1 MRDESIDGLVV
12 RIRDYGDHDRYLS
25 ILTAQKGRI
34 TLLAKGSRSLKG
46 QQTAVSQLYSYANFE
61 YYRKGDFNIL
71 KGGALHNAFYAL
83 SMDIDRLD
91 LAAYLC
97 DLACEVT
104 DEGEEAEQMLRLML
118 NSLYAIS
125 HARYPQEIIKGAVEL
140 RAAAL
145 SGYEPELGGCEMCG
159 ARDAEAFYLNVMNGS
174 IICPECLKRQGNV
187 KHRSGMDSFDDIRE
201 AEVLCALSP
210 AVAAAIR
217 YVIHAPIE
225 RIFSFELKDPDDLAA
240 FAKTAETYIL
250 SHLGRGFDSLN
261 FYHAMREAGTP
272 VAHKETTV

>member
-25 ILTAQKGRI
+25 VLTAQKGRI

-71 KGGALHNAFYAL
+71 KSGALHNAFYAL

-97 DLACEVT
+97 DLACELT
-104 DEGEEAEQMLRLML
+104 DEGEEAGDLLRLML
-118 NSLYAIS
+118 NALYAIA
-125 HARYPQEIIKGAVEL
+125 HAKYPFEIIKGAVEM
-140 RAAAL
+140 RAMAI
-145 SGYEPELGGCEMCG
+145 SGYEPELACCSTCG
-159 ARDAEAFYLNVMNGS
+159 TVEAELLYLNVMGGAL
-174 IICPECLKRQGNV
+174 ICPECLKKQGNA
-187 KHRSGMDSFDDIRE
+187 HRKITPDAYDEVRE
-201 AEVLCALSP
+201 AELLCKLSP
-210 AVAAAIR
+210 AVTAALR

-225 RIFSFELKDPDDLAA
+225 RIFSFDLKDQEDLAA
-240 FAKTAETYIL
+240 FAKTAETYTL

-261 FYHAMREAGTP
+261 FYHAMRESAAKPPHEG
-272 VAHKETTV
+272 TTV

>member
-61 YYRKGDFNIL
+61 YYRKGDFYIL

-104 DEGEEAEQMLRLML
+104 DEGEEAGDLLRLML
-118 NSLYAIS
+118 NALYAIS
-125 HARYPQEIIKGAVEL
+125 HAKYPIETVKGAAEL
-140 RAAAL
+140 RVAAL
-145 SGYEPELGGCEMCG
+145 SGYEPELDGCEACG
-159 ARDAEAFYLNVMNGS
+159 REDAEAYYLNVMNGS
-174 IICPECLKRQGNV
+174 LICPECLKKQGNLKRV
-187 KHRSGMDSFDDIRE
+187 NTPNSYDDLRE
-201 AEVLCALSP
+201 AEVLCPITP
-210 AVAAAIR
+210 AVKAAMCYA
-217 YVIHAPIE
+217 IHAPIE
-225 RIFSFELKDPDDLAA
+225 RIFSFELKDPADLAV

-261 FYHAMREAGTP
+261 FYHAMRDAASPTP
-272 VAHKETTV
+272 HKETTV